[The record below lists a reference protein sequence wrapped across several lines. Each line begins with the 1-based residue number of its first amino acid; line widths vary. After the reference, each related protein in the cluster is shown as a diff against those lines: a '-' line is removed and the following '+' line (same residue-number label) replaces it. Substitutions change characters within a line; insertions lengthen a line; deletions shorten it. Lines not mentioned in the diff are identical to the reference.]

1 MVSRIE
7 RSSSQADAY
16 SDVAP
21 CQMTDAT
28 HIYHALLARHGEPN
42 WWPARTPYEVIVGAV
57 LTQNTAWANVEKA
70 IANFCDDLTPRR
82 IALMGA
88 DELMQLIRPAGFFV
102 QKAATLKA
110 VTSWLATYGDSVGT
124 VQAQPLPR
132 LRRELLAIKGV
143 GPETADAILLYAFG
157 FAVFVVDA
165 YTMRLCQRY
174 PLEAGNTYAS
184 AQAYF
189 EAALPVDVAVYN
201 RLHALIVINAK
212 QHCRKRPKCDGCPL
226 VDGCASVTPGA
237 PATRASAS

>member
-7 RSSSQADAY
+7 CSSSQVGAHSDAGSRQM
-16 SDVAP
+16 SDA
-21 CQMTDAT
+21 MR
-28 HIYHALLARHGEPN
+28 IYRVLLARYGEPN
-42 WWPARTPYEVIVGAV
+42 WWPARTPYEVVVGAV
-57 LTQNTAWANVEKA
+57 LTQNTAWVNVEKA

-82 IALMGA
+82 IELMGA

-102 QKAATLKA
+102 QKAATLRA
-110 VTSWLATYGDSVGT
+110 VTSWFAAYGYSVGT
-124 VQAQPLPR
+124 VQAQPLPG

-174 PLEAGNTYAS
+174 PLAAGSTYAS
-184 AQAYF
+184 TQAYF
-189 EAALPVDVAVYN
+189 EAALPVDVGVYN

-212 QHCRKRPKCDGCPL
+212 QYCRKRPTCDGCPL
-226 VDGCASVTPGA
+226 VDGCASVTL
-237 PATRASAS
+237 